1 MMKRILKVLLVA
13 LMVVA
18 SIVRVD
24 AKTTIS
30 QRVQNIINNMS
41 STDKVAQMIQTDTR
55 WITPEEVAEYKIGS
69 ILSGGGAAPSSGN
82 QLKNWADS
90 ANSYQQA
97 VINSGG
103 IPLLYGI
110 DAVHGNNNLYGA
122 TIYPHNIGLAAAN
135 NQQLVENIGNATASE
150 VRAMGANWTFTPTL
164 GVPHNERWGRTYETF
179 GDDVE
184 RVTSLGNA
192 YIKGIEKDGT
202 TLSTAKHYVGEGL
215 TTNGTNQGNVE
226 LSESDYNDLINA
238 NMDNEIVK
246 EILTPYKKAID
257 QGVQSIMVSYNSING
272 KKCHGNKDV
281 ITTLLKE
288 KLGFEGIV
296 ISDYNGLD
304 QIENQSS
311 YKDKA
316 IACINAGV
324 DMLMV
329 AEKDGDTPRWKN
341 LYNALVE
348 AVNENKISEERLN
361 DATARI
367 LTAKENI
374 GLLDDSSKA
383 YANTTEQALF
393 GGQEHRTLAR
403 QAVSE
408 SLVLLKNDIVKDN
421 QTIMQALQNMDNL
434 IVAGSAGDDIGK
446 QCGGWTITWQG
457 ATGNTT
463 KGTTIFSGLKA
474 AMDKKGGTVNYSA
487 NGVFTDS
494 DKKVDAAIVV
504 VGENPYAESSGDR
517 SAGQLKLPASDI
529 STIKQIENSHPDT
542 PIILVLT
549 TGRPIAI
556 ADYVNDQHIKGIVNA
571 WLPGSEGEGVADV
584 LLGDKDFVGTNPITW
599 TWYPQDITSKYTD
612 TSKVL
617 YPVGYGLKKVEKTGN
632 FTTIDDPNVVDLG
645 KTNGKLEA
653 EDFVDAHSSIQLEN
667 NGTTVGYLQ
676 DGRYM
681 TYKIKVPEKAAYKL
695 TVQVARQYESTID
708 GAFELYLDDELVLEK
723 KNTSVVSTGS
733 WTTFTA
739 QEMKALVSLKAGV
752 HELKLVARDKDFN
765 FDYYIFEKAGDYI
778 GPVVPEE
785 VTNVGTGAM
794 LQEGAVE
801 VSMSSSENSQSMAWY
816 KGEFEISN
824 KNATKDALDLRV
836 ADDSTQTTIIVNDQK
851 TYQSVLGMGTSIEEA
866 TIHNLL
872 KMGDENRQAFLR
884 RLLDPVNG
892 MGMSLMRVTIGTSDF
907 TAQDFYTYYDGTGKE
922 LDGKPD
928 WNNVT
933 GKGFSIQKDQDYG
946 VIKVLKEMMTIAKEL
961 GVENNLKF
969 FASSWTPPGW
979 MKTATSSS
987 KSYENN
993 DLLLKGGKL
1002 NDAYINDLAKYM
1014 VRFVEEYKKQG
1025 IPIYAMTLQN
1035 EPLLEINYPSCAMT
1049 GTQEAKLAKA
1059 IKSELAQST
1068 ILNDQEKNVKLWA
1081 FDHNFD
1087 GADKFMKDFFKEAGN
1102 DYNIDGIAFH
1112 PYGGNASTM
1121 GSFYDDYK
1129 DQLSMNLTE
1138 RSVWGTS
1145 GANDIIT
1152 WLRNGSE
1159 SYNSWVT
1166 MLDSNIATH
1175 HWVGTPDPT
1184 LFVQDANNPQRYW
1197 ATPEVY
1203 IISQFTKYVKPG
1215 YVRIDTNNGSSSTVT
1230 NVAFKDPETGKIVMI
1245 VANRSGADQ
1254 KFKVMMN
1261 GTQFNAVLP
1270 AGNVATYVWDGSIAE
1285 VKGNEIPGV
1294 LKATDAINYDKLKV
1308 KDDGSGFGDIQD
1320 GAWADYLIDVKE
1332 AGLYNVSIPHTIGP
1346 TSGPSVDSNIDNK
1359 QIILKVDNEEVGHTV
1374 TKRFDTWSSG
1384 WGAWSTTRNAQI
1396 QVKLNAGVQRLTLAL
1411 PQGNMDVCTLT
1422 FTKAKDVLNVP
1433 GYIQA
1438 LDYSYGENIIA
1449 ENNENVGFF
1458 DDDDKL
1464 EYTVNVQ
1471 KAGNY
1476 KMKLEYAKGEKDAEF
1491 DIYVDNVLTAS
1502 STLETT
1508 GSFST
1513 YKTGTVAIDLPKG
1526 SHKIMF
1532 VPKNTGGFNLKSL
1545 SFGSYI
1551 KLENDL
1557 LKEEKL
1563 DGQKITV
1570 QLKDGKFNK
1579 QFNRDNWHIDLP
1591 QGVDFDLDRV
1601 SDTKATI
1608 TLKGQEVVD
1617 YDNNRTLKVEIDAK
1631 EVGDKDYLLSDQT
1644 VIEAVDDKEMLED
1657 IGNLDFDSNTLVLK
1671 ITGGK
1676 FNQNIKTSDLTL
1688 SEEIA
1693 QYVKVSE
1700 VKVNKDGTEVSV
1712 ILERTNTNYDDLVG
1726 TINVKPSGY
1735 SEGDIDLVANIK
1747 LLKTDRLP
1755 ESINVKDEAVKLN
1768 ESDAYR
1774 KRGTLVDGAKGDYL
1788 DFFLNIEEEGNYV
1801 LTYKVKDNE
1810 AVENGLKL
1818 SGGLGLATDNLGSVS
1833 FCKYWGNA
1841 QGYAQMLN
1849 LKAGEQTLRFEVNNP
1864 GFELTDLQ
1872 IKKLTDV
1879 IEVNDTKDGKTTIS
1893 ADQVVDGSKEIGW
1906 AIEGSSTKNI
1916 GFGSAGTYQ
1925 DYYVDVKTAGLYDLK
1940 VNYSHDCGSD
1950 TKAVVM
1956 RVDGNTTTQLG
1967 EVTLKNTGGWANY
1980 QDSDTI
1986 EIRLE
1991 AGKQFIRIYDDID
2004 GFNYRHV
2011 QLTFKGKQDVTQPE
2025 ITGKDAI
2032 VYVDDE
2038 TDIKDLL
2045 ELKAIDD
2052 IDGDLSNKLTI
2063 SGDYNCHQAGTYT
2076 LTVTVSDQ
2084 AGNEAIQTFT
2094 IKVVEKAKLV
2104 IDSKEFI
2111 VGDKFD
2117 PLTGV
2122 KVYDVDGTDITTKLT
2137 VVNNNVDPS
2146 KEGTYQVIYSVVD
2159 ALGNEV
2165 EFTREVIVKK
2175 VKTDVEPSNPDVPS
2189 VSKPNDS
2196 SSDNQLSSSNGGQE
2210 TIVGQV
2216 VKSTKTGD
2224 NTQLVT
2230 MMSMLLLAGIG
2241 FIVLKRRK
2249 YNH

>member
-383 YANTTEQALF
+383 YANTDEQALF
-393 GGQEHRTLAR
+393 GGQEHRSLAR

-434 IVAGSAGDDIGK
+434 MVAGSAGDDIGK

-504 VGENPYAESSGDR
+504 VGEDPYAESSGDR

-617 YPVGYGLKKVEKTGN
+617 YPVGYGLKKAEKTGN

-752 HELKLVARDKDFN
+752 HELKLVARDEDFN
-765 FDYYIFEKAGDYI
+765 FDYYTFEKAGDYV

-801 VSMSSSENSQSMAWY
+801 VSMSSSENSQSMSWY

-872 KMGDENRQAFLR
+872 KMSDENRQAFLR

-1203 IISQFTKYVKPG
+1203 IMSQFTKYVKPG

-1332 AGLYNVSIPHTIGP
+1332 AGIYNVSIPHAI
-1346 TSGPSVDSNIDNK
+1346 GPSVDSNIDNK

-1374 TKRFDTWSSG
+1374 TKRFDTWSSS
-1384 WGAWSTTRNAQI
+1384 WNAWSTTRNVQI
-1396 QVKLNAGVQRLTLAL
+1396 QMKLNAGVQRLTLAL
-1411 PQGNMDVCTLT
+1411 PQGNMDVGALT

-1433 GYIQA
+1433 GYIHA

-1458 DDDDKL
+1458 DDGDKL

-1491 DIYVDNVLTAS
+1491 DVYVDNVLTTS

-1513 YKTGTVAIDLPKG
+1513 YKTGTVAIDLPEG

-1551 KLENDL
+1551 QLENDS
-1557 LKEEKL
+1557 LKEGKL
-1563 DGQKITV
+1563 NGQKITV
-1570 QLKDGKFNK
+1570 QLKDGKFNEQLNK
-1579 QFNRDNWHIDLP
+1579 DNWHIDLP

-1601 SDTKATI
+1601 SDTKVTI

-1617 YDNNRTLKVEIDAK
+1617 YDSNRTLKVEVDAK

-1644 VIEAVDDKEMLED
+1644 VIEAVDDEEVLED
-1657 IGNLDFDSNTLVLK
+1657 IGNLDFDSNTFVLK
-1671 ITGGK
+1671 IKGGK
-1676 FNQNIKTSDLTL
+1676 FNQKIKPSDLTL
-1688 SEEIA
+1688 SEEIS

-1712 ILERTNTNYDDLVG
+1712 TLERTNTNYDDFAG

-1735 SEGDIDLVANIK
+1735 SEGDLDLVANIK

-1774 KRGTLVDGAKGDYL
+1774 KRGTLVNGAKGDYL

-1833 FCKYWGNA
+1833 FGKYWGNA

-1906 AIEGSSTKNI
+1906 AIEDSSTKNI

>member
-383 YANTTEQALF
+383 YANTDEQALF
-393 GGQEHRTLAR
+393 GGQEHRSLAR

-434 IVAGSAGDDIGK
+434 MVAGSAGDDIGK

-504 VGENPYAESSGDR
+504 VGEDPYAESSGDR

-599 TWYPQDITSKYTD
+599 TWYPQDITSK
-612 TSKVL
+612 VL
-617 YPVGYGLKKVEKTGN
+617 YPVGYGLKKAEKTGN

-752 HELKLVARDKDFN
+752 HELKLVARDEDFN
-765 FDYYIFEKAGDYI
+765 FDYYTFEKAGDYV

-801 VSMSSSENSQSMAWY
+801 VSMSSSENSQSMSWY

-872 KMGDENRQAFLR
+872 KMSDENRQAFLR

-1203 IISQFTKYVKPG
+1203 IMSQFTKYVKPG

-1332 AGLYNVSIPHTIGP
+1332 AGIYNVSIPHAIGP

-1374 TKRFDTWSSG
+1374 TKRFDTWSSS
-1384 WGAWSTTRNAQI
+1384 WNAWSTTRNVQI
-1396 QVKLNAGVQRLTLAL
+1396 QMKLNAGVQRLTLAL
-1411 PQGNMDVCTLT
+1411 PQGNMDVGALT

-1433 GYIQA
+1433 GYIHA

-1458 DDDDKL
+1458 DDGDKL

-1491 DIYVDNVLTAS
+1491 DVYVDNVLTTS

-1513 YKTGTVAIDLPKG
+1513 YKTGTVAIDLPEG

-1551 KLENDL
+1551 QLENDS
-1557 LKEEKL
+1557 LKEGKL
-1563 DGQKITV
+1563 NGQKITV
-1570 QLKDGKFNK
+1570 QLKDGKFNEQLNK
-1579 QFNRDNWHIDLP
+1579 DNWHIDLP

-1601 SDTKATI
+1601 SDTKVTI

-1617 YDNNRTLKVEIDAK
+1617 YDSNRTLKVEVDAK

-1644 VIEAVDDKEMLED
+1644 VIEAVDDEEVLED
-1657 IGNLDFDSNTLVLK
+1657 IGNLDFDSNTFVLK
-1671 ITGGK
+1671 IKGGK
-1676 FNQNIKTSDLTL
+1676 FNQKIKPSDLTL
-1688 SEEIA
+1688 SEEIS

-1712 ILERTNTNYDDLVG
+1712 TLERTNTNYDDFAG

-1735 SEGDIDLVANIK
+1735 SEGDLDLVANIK

-1774 KRGTLVDGAKGDYL
+1774 KRGTLVNGAKGDYL

-1833 FCKYWGNA
+1833 FGKYWGNA

-1906 AIEGSSTKNI
+1906 AIEDSSTKNI